1 MLNDVIGALYY
12 HICFYILIT
21 IDDVI
26 LCMYCGVNVGAPS
39 LLLKLGVTPRLRC
52 CSGTQACN
60 VSLLI
65 RVTLIAPDVE
75 ALHK

>member
-12 HICFYILIT
+12 HICFYILII

-26 LCMYCGVNVGAPS
+26 SCMYCGVNVGAPD
-39 LLLKLGVTPRLRC
+39 LLLKLGVTPRLG
-52 CSGTQACN
+52 CSETQACN

>member
-1 MLNDVIGALYY
+1 MLNDVIGALYS
-12 HICFYILIT
+12 HICSYILIT

-26 LCMYCGVNVGAPS
+26 SCMYYGVNVGAPG
-39 LLLKLGVTPRLRC
+39 LLLKPGVTPRLRC
-52 CSGTQACN
+52 SGTHACN